1 MIQGVFQIAASALSA
16 EALRI
21 TLSSQNL
28 ANVDSITS
36 PEGGPYRRRL
46 PIFSS
51 RQVMGEDG
59 EPVGL
64 GVATSAVLTDVS
76 PPRKTYDPGNPL
88 ADEQGFV
95 SKPSVNPVNEMVDIL
110 EASRVYQANLAAV
123 ESAKSAMLSAINLL
137 S

>member
-28 ANVDSITS
+28 ANTDSITS
-36 PEGGPYRRRL
+36 PEGGVYKRKL
-46 PIFSS
+46 PVFTS
-51 RQVMGEDG
+51 RPVTGEDG

-64 GVATSAVLTDVS
+64 GVATAAVFTDPS
-76 PPRKTYDPGNPL
+76 PARKEYDPGNPL
-88 ADEQGFV
+88 ADGQGFV
-95 SKPSVNPVNEMVDIL
+95 SKPNVNPVNEMVDVL
-110 EASRVYQANLAAV
+110 EASRVYQANLAAI